1 VNDTTL
7 IALVVTAVALLGA
20 ALVGPGRSRLRGAL
34 GDDTGASGIE
44 TAIIT
49 AVLAG
54 IAITLTIVIVGRI
67 QGQADCIE
75 QGVEACA
82 QGGAPAAP

>member
-1 VNDTTL
+1 MHDVQR
-7 IALVVTAVALLGA
+7 LLA
-20 ALVGPGRSRLRGAL
+20 FLAHYPTRFKELRR
-34 GDDTGASGIE
+34 GDRGASGIE

-67 QGQADCIE
+67 NGQASCISSGAQTCG
-75 QGVEACA
+75 QGG
-82 QGGAPAAP
+82 GGAPAAP